1 MNTIPFRNDGL
12 MASYEPAAIAEP
24 DFSSLDSA
32 EDILRDASRWGL
44 IDDLRKLLR
53 EEPID
58 SEAPSTSK
66 IARDI
71 GYELAGAKNRD
82 LAVDVF
88 IHATGI
94 AEFGPASLRD
104 YARKHGCSHEWF
116 RREAEAMKRRL
127 GLA

>member
-1 MNTIPFRNDGL
+1 MNTIPFRNDSP
-12 MASYEPAAIAEP
+12 MASHEPLAIAEP
-24 DFSSLDSA
+24 DFSGLDSA
-32 EDILRDASRWGL
+32 EEILRDASRWGL
-44 IDDLRKLLR
+44 IEDLRRLLR